1 MKPYPLI
8 FEPIFR
14 EKVWGGRALEGL
26 GKRLPPDVPIG
37 ESWEIADLKSTSPD
51 GAGGDE
57 AHSVIANGEM
67 RGVSLDQAVRAMGA
81 NLMGTVE
88 LTEYGGFPLLVKFL
102 DARERLSV
110 QVHPGAAQAAALGDG
125 PKSEAWVVL
134 DAEPNAVIACGLA
147 DGVSRDL
154 FEAAFDTPGME
165 PLLKTYRPV
174 EGDVFDVPAGTV
186 HALGPGVVAYEIQ
199 QNSDLTFRV
208 YDWGRGRELHLDEAR
223 EAVRDD
229 LPDAG
234 LVVPER
240 IDDNAS
246 WLVRTDAFRVRRFR
260 CSQPAT
266 LGTEATF
273 KLLTVLQGFGTLG
286 WRSGGEHPPLR
297 LKKGET
303 VLIPASVDTVFVSP
317 IGELEILWADPGE
330 VR

>member
-1 MKPYPLI
+1 MPDPIPVLLQRRVVPKP
-8 FEPIFR
+8 
-14 EKVWGGRALEGL
+14 WGGTALVD
-26 GKRLPPDVPIG
+26 RLDLDPESVGGEPIG
-37 ESWEIADLKSTSPD
+37 ETWEVYDRPD
-51 GAGGDE
+51 GSSLLRDGSGRNLRDLLDE
-57 AHSVIANGEM
+57 AGEEILG
-67 RGVSLDQAVRAMGA
+67 RGVARSA
-81 NLMGTVE
+81 T
-88 LTEYGGFPLLVKFL
+88 GGFPLLVKFL

-134 DAEPNAVIACGLA
+134 DADPNAAIACGLA
-147 DGVSRDL
+147 EGVTRDL
-154 FEAAFDTPGME
+154 FETAFDTPGME

-240 IDDNAS
+240 IDDHAS

-303 VLIPASVDTVFVSP
+303 VLVPASVDTVFVSP
-317 IGELEILWADPGE
+317 IGELEVLWADPGE